1 MIPPSEKAFLAV
13 RDRLKINPVQQIR
26 VVFEVENEDAPGDKL
41 VAVMRCIGC
50 DEPFVWKPEAGWW
63 ECRSC
68 GIELTPDEAGDL
80 VGAVKSA
87 LKELNTDV
95 GTKRGGR
102 WLGVLRFLRLS
113 RKGR

>member
-1 MIPPSEKAFLAV
+1 MTTSAQAFLAV
-13 RDRLKINPVQQIR
+13 RDRMKLNPIQQIR
-26 VVFEVENEDAPGDKL
+26 LSFEPESEDLPSSPL
-41 VAVMRCIGC
+41 VAVMRCATCNEGFEW
-50 DEPFVWKPEAGWW
+50 DEKAGWW
-63 ECRSC
+63 VCLSC
-68 GIELTPDEAGDL
+68 GIELTPDEAADL
-80 VGAVKSA
+80 LKVAKRA